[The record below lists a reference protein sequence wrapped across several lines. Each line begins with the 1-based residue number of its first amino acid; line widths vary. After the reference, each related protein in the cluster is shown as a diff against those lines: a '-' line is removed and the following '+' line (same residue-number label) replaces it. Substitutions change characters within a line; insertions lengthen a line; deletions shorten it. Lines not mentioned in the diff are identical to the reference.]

1 MHEQHVPRLSAAA
14 VRQSLEDSLRL
25 MTDDALS
32 AFQIAVNDQAL
43 WHRAQD
49 DPGEFLRERGLR
61 VPDGVDVA
69 FVDSPRS
76 DHWPG
81 RRCFRVCRQIG
92 PPPPDP
98 DPTVIIHCIEIC
110 LPWGGL

>member
-1 MHEQHVPRLSAAA
+1 
-14 VRQSLEDSLRL
+14 

-43 WHRAQD
+43 WRGAQD
-49 DPGEFLRERGLR
+49 DLGEFLWERGLR
-61 VPDGVDVA
+61 VPDAVDVA
-69 FVDSPRS
+69 FVDSPRN

-92 PPPPDP
+92 PHRP
-98 DPTVIIHCIEIC
+98 ILIQR
-110 LPWGGL
+110 